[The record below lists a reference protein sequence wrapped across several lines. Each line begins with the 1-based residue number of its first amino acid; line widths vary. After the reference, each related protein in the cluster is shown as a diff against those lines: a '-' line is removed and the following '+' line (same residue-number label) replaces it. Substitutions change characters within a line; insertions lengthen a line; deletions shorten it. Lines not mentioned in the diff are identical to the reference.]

1 MLCKK
6 VGGTKIPRNESS
18 EQKVHALSR
27 GTKVPGNA
35 WSREQTFSIGTIR
48 SWEWKVWGTKSPGT
62 PVSSNDV
69 PKWYFTYQSRIRNS
83 MYRNWYHMYR
93 RYRWLWLILV
103 DHFSILC
110 CTFCGWLCSS
120 HCPHGVGLLRA
131 VTLYP
136 VMGFMRN
143 CPNLLY
149 KKLLFSDTKHRMNE
163 VYSPV
168 NRIDNG
174 RLPVEAEAHQSWS
187 PKQTLKTHSKWRN
200 KLTYTRQTEREREKK

>member
-136 VMGFMRN
+136 VMGFMGN

-149 KKLLFSDTKHRMNE
+149 KKITFQWYQTQNERSLFASKQNWQWQATSVGRGPSKLISKKNT
-163 VYSPV
+163 V
-168 NRIDNG
+168 NQETN
-174 RLPVEAEAHQSWS
+174 
-187 PKQTLKTHSKWRN
+187 
-200 KLTYTRQTEREREKK
+200 